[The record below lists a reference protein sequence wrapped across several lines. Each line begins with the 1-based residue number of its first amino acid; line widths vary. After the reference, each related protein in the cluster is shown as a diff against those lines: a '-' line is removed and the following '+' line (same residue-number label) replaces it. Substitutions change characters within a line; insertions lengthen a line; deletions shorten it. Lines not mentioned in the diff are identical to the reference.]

1 MAKNKKNNGGQRH
14 LRWLPFAVC
23 CHFLPRILAWPIEAG
38 RFFLLSLPQNLLWLA
53 DCRSM
58 ATLEAASMA
67 LIITISCA
75 NTAPD

>member
-1 MAKNKKNNGGQRH
+1 MAEDKKNNGGQRH
-14 LRWLPFAVC
+14 LRWLPFAVY

-38 RFFLLSLPQNLLWLA
+38 RFFLLLLPQNLPWLA
-53 DCRSM
+53 DYRSM